1 MRFDTQFD
9 GARTSSVVLPPIELP
24 PQPFIQNFS
33 NVWKIAPGADFTIRW
48 SAWPNVNTN
57 TDKIVFSVERLTG
70 AAVFSSDDSNTR
82 HPLLPVSTNVII
94 FGEHG
99 NTSSEL
105 AANQS
110 YIARLRFER
119 RLKSESP
126 TYPGARGTGAVFSE
140 TAFYISTFDAS
151 KLYKAA
157 ATFDRTNVLVQ
168 IKVGTSPQIGRSYA
182 VYETRD
188 LRTWNYV
195 ATENVTTTNIIL
207 FTTPP
212 SEPAVY
218 YKAVLLP

>member
-1 MRFDTQFD
+1 
-9 GARTSSVVLPPIELP
+9 
-24 PQPFIQNFS
+24 
-33 NVWKIAPGADFTIRW
+33 
-48 SAWPNVNTN
+48 VNTN
-57 TDKIVFSVERLTG
+57 TDTIQFSVERLNG
-70 AAVFSSDDSNTR
+70 APVFSSEDSNTK
-82 HPLLPVSTNVII
+82 HPLLPTSTSVII
-94 FGEHG
+94 FSAHG
-99 NTSSEL
+99 STSSEL
-105 AANQS
+105 VANQS

-119 RLKSESP
+119 RIKSESA

-157 ATFDRTNVLVQ
+157 ASFDRTNSIVQ

-195 ATENVTTTNIIL
+195 TTANVTSTNIIL

-212 SEPAVY
+212 SDPAVY
-218 YKAVLLP
+218 YKSVLLP